1 MHRMFPSFSVPL
13 GDLMLGE
20 NSQQFEFCEVN
31 CCRVLYAIPMVVAQC
46 FVRITRI
53 REEAFLMEPELASA
67 CSSPASSLLS

>member
-1 MHRMFPSFSVPL
+1 MHRMFPSFCVPL

-20 NSQQFEFCEVN
+20 NSQQFEFREVN

-46 FVRITRI
+46 FVRITQI
-53 REEAFLMEPELASA
+53 REEGFLMQPQLASA